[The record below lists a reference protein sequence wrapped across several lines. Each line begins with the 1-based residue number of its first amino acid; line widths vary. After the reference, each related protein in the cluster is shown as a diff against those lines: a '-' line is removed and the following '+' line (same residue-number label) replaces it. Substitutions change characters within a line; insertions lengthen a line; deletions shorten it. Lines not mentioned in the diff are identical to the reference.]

1 MVRRKLGRLLAPG
14 GNRAAG
20 LAVGTGVKAIR
31 VDRLGGPEVLQLS
44 DIPVPTPGPGEVLV
58 RQTAIGVN
66 FIDTYLRSGLYPAQV
81 PFVLGREG
89 AGTVE
94 AVGPGVTEPQ
104 AGQRVAYA
112 QSALGAYAEAHVVPA
127 KECVVIPDGIDD
139 RTACAA
145 MLQGITAHYLA
156 HDTYPLKSGDVALVH
171 AAAGGVGALLVQ
183 FAKMRGA
190 TVIATA
196 GGPDKV
202 QLAKEA
208 GADHAIDYKA
218 VDFAAAV
225 RELVGE
231 HAVHVA
237 YDAVGKDTWERSL
250 NTLRPRGY
258 LVVYGNSSGPV
269 PAIDPLKLMSSGS
282 LYVTRPTMGHYV
294 LTREELMGRVNDIFG
309 GIMAGKLKVRIG
321 AAYPL
326 ADAGQAHRD
335 LEARKT
341 VGKLLLIP

>member
-1 MVRRKLGRLLAPG
+1 M
-14 GNRAAG
+14 
-20 LAVGTGVKAIR
+20 KAIR

-44 DIPVPTPGPGEVLV
+44 DVPVPEPGPGEVLV
-58 RQTAIGVN
+58 RQSAIGIN
-66 FIDTYLRSGLYPAQV
+66 FIDTYLRGGLYPATL

-94 AVGPGVTEPQ
+94 AVGEGVSEPRV
-104 AGQRVAYA
+104 GQRVAYA

-156 HDTYPLKSGDVALVH
+156 HDTYPLKPGDVALIH

-183 FAKMRGA
+183 FTKRAGA

-208 GADHAIDYKA
+208 GADHVIDYKA
-218 VDFAAAV
+218 VDFADAV

-231 HAVHVA
+231 HAVDVA
-237 YDAVGKDTWERSL
+237 YDAVGKDTWERSM
-250 NTLRPRGY
+250 NTLKPRGY

-269 PAIDPLKLMSSGS
+269 PPIDPLKLMSAGS
-282 LYVTRPTMGHYV
+282 LYVTRPTIGHY
-294 LTREELMGRVNDIFG
+294 LRTREELLARVNDIFG
-309 GIMAGKLKVRIG
+309 AVAAGTLKVRVG
-321 AAYPL
+321 EAYPL
-326 ADAGQAHRD
+326 ADAAQAHRD

>member
-1 MVRRKLGRLLAPG
+1 M
-14 GNRAAG
+14 
-20 LAVGTGVKAIR
+20 KAIR
-31 VDRLGGPEVLQLS
+31 VDRLGGPEVLQLV
-44 DIPVPTPGPGEVLV
+44 DVPTPTPGPGEVLV
-58 RQTAIGVN
+58 RQSAAGVN
-66 FIDTYLRSGLYPAQV
+66 FIDTYLRSGLYPNAL

-94 AVGPGVTEPQ
+94 AVGSDVGEPRV
-104 AGQRVAYA
+104 GERVAYA

-127 KECVVIPDGIDD
+127 RECVAIPEGIDD
-139 RTACAA
+139 RTAAAA

-156 HDTYPLKSGDVALVH
+156 HDTYPLKSGDVALIH

-183 FAKMRGA
+183 FAKARGA

-196 GGPDKV
+196 GGPAKV
-202 QLAKEA
+202 ALAKEA
-208 GADHAIDYKA
+208 GADHAIDYTA
-218 VDFAAAV
+218 GDFAEAV
-225 RELVGE
+225 RAIVGE
-231 HAVHVA
+231 HGVDVA

-250 NTLRPRGY
+250 GTLRPRGY

-269 PAIDPLKLMSSGS
+269 PPIDPLALMRAGS
-282 LYVTRPTMGHYV
+282 LYVTRPTIGHY
-294 LTREELMGRVNDIFG
+294 LRTRDELLGRVNDIFT
-309 GIMAGKLKVRIG
+309 GITSGTLEVRIG

-326 ADAGQAHRD
+326 ADAAQAHRD